1 MTDYSRVCSSFSLLS
16 SMLIPFAPLL
26 RSSFPLLSSFY
37 PHFSFLFPTS
47 SPSLA
52 SLLIIYLELNHAS
65 VEIQKQK
72 EEKQPKKTVK
82 REEEET
88 PLGLMTKDLL
98 TTLLEA
104 EAEEERA
111 RERRRGDVKVRAQ
124 HFTDKERQD
133 LLYVLTSFSF
143 ILSLSFFVFSSRF
156 SFNTLSLN
164 TLSLP
169 FVGLSLPPCLL
180 LQFIYFILGKRRCNN
195 SEV

>member
-1 MTDYSRVCSSFSLLS
+1 
-16 SMLIPFAPLL
+16 MLIPFAPLL

-143 ILSLSFFVFSSRF
+143 ILSLSFFVFSPRF
-156 SFNTLSLN
+156 SFNA
-164 TLSLP
+164 LSLP
-169 FVGLSLPPCLL
+169 FVGLSPTLSSSTIYLL
-180 LQFIYFILGKRRCNN
+180 HTRKKEVQQFRSVIEHPVFQANPLATIK
-195 SEV
+195 V